1 VVRWYLENIKWESY
15 VSSKDLYN
23 ILINKEQL
31 NPKTASGGL
40 NSLLNMLENMP
51 TYNKLKLGIV
61 EKVGRE
67 RYIKKFGTN
76 DVHPIAVLYSLY
88 RYAISNDRY
97 KITVSEFYR
106 EENKDGGPYLIFGI
120 ERSALENI
128 LRWLQEN
135 KGELIRV
142 DLTADLDNINLS
154 EDIKDYTKILE
165 YY

>member
-1 VVRWYLENIKWESY
+1 M
-15 VSSKDLYN
+15 
-23 ILINKEQL
+23 
-31 NPKTASGGL
+31 
-40 NSLLNMLENMP
+40 NMLENMP

-67 RYIKKFGTN
+67 RYIRKMGSN
-76 DVHPIAVLYSLY
+76 DIHPVAVLYSLY
-88 RYAISNDRY
+88 RYAISKNKY
-97 KITVSEFYR
+97 KLTVSELYR

-135 KGELIRV
+135 KRELIRV
-142 DLTADLDNINLS
+142 DLAADLDNINLS

>member
-1 VVRWYLENIKWESY
+1 M
-15 VSSKDLYN
+15 
-23 ILINKEQL
+23 
-31 NPKTASGGL
+31 
-40 NSLLNMLENMP
+40 NMLENMP

-67 RYIKKFGTN
+67 RYIRKIGSN
-76 DVHPIAVLYSLY
+76 DIHPMAVLYSLY
-88 RYAISNDRY
+88 RYAISENKY
-97 KITVSEFYR
+97 KLTVSELYR
-106 EENKDGGPYLIFGI
+106 EENKDGGPYFFGI

-135 KGELIRV
+135 KRELIRV
-142 DLTADLDNINLS
+142 DLAVDLHNINLS